1 MSAPPRSKSKS
12 KKAREAAPS
21 SGPGVWSRGNL
32 PWHEFHWREFPW
44 LDSEWSRARW
54 SYLIGLG
61 YLLIGYLGT
70 NEFAA
75 MNPWNRPALPIAT
88 SIDAALPYV
97 PETVVFYILYYPL
110 LLTPLAFAPSVA
122 SLARL
127 TLAQAAMNTFSYI
140 IFILYPTP
148 IERPALPN
156 TPWQFPEDWARAIL
170 ETLYRAD
177 HPYNTFPS
185 LHVAQTALIALFFV
199 RYEAKWFTRPMTSR
213 GMTTV
218 MIVHVTMAGLV
229 AVSAVLIKQH
239 YVADAAAGGIM
250 ASIMAWLLW
259 SRRPK
264 HAAASMKA

>member
-1 MSAPPRSKSKS
+1 MSRASNSSSSRSSD
-12 KKAREAAPS
+12 EA
-21 SGPGVWSRGNL
+21 SRR
-32 PWHEFHWREFPW
+32 HFTKFAWRDFPW

-75 MNPWNRPALPIAT
+75 INPWNRPALPISTAL
-88 SIDAALPYV
+88 DGALPYV

-110 LLTPLAFAPSVA
+110 LLTPLLFSPTVS

-127 TLAQAAMNTFSYI
+127 TFAQAAMNTFSYVV
-140 IFILYPTP
+140 FILFPTP

-156 TPWQFPEDWARAIL
+156 TPWNLPEDWARAIL

-199 RYEAKWFTRPMTSR
+199 RYEARWFGRPMRSVAITS
-213 GMTTV
+213 V
-218 MIVHVTMAGLV
+218 MVGHALMAFLV
-229 AVSAVLIKQH
+229 ALSAVLIKQH
-239 YVADAAAGGIM
+239 YVADIAAGGVM
-250 ASIMAWLLW
+250 ATALAWLVW
-259 SRRPK
+259 SRSKSVETSR
-264 HAAASMKA
+264 

>member
-1 MSAPPRSKSKS
+1 MSES
-12 KKAREAAPS
+12 KKSTASAH
-21 SGPGVWSRGNL
+21 SRVGL
-32 PWHEFHWREFPW
+32 GMIKAWRWRDFPW
-44 LDSEWSRARW
+44 LDSEWARARW

-75 MNPWNRPALPIAT
+75 LNPWQRPALPIAT

-97 PETVVFYILYYPL
+97 PETVIFYILYYPL
-110 LLTPLAFAPSVA
+110 LLTPLLFAPTVA

-127 TLAQAAMNTFSYI
+127 TLAQAAMNTFSYV

-148 IERPALPN
+148 IDRPSLPN
-156 TPWQFPEDWARAIL
+156 SPWQFPEDWARAIL

-199 RYEAKWFTRPMTSR
+199 RYEAKFLLRPLSAKAATAV
-213 GMTTV
+213 MTT
-218 MIVHVTMAGLV
+218 HALMAALV
-229 AVSAVLIKQH
+229 AISAVLIKQH
-239 YVADAAAGGIM
+239 YVADAAAGGAM
-250 ASIMAWLLW
+250 AGVLAWLMW
-259 SRRPK
+259 SRGQ
-264 HAAASMKA
+264 KAMTTP